1 MWEPTG
7 VCGIPRKILNISGVN
22 YKKTIII
29 MAQENTLPCTRAIC
43 YSGYRDG
50 QDPSG
55 EILPTYGQ
63 VKQDLMILEGQ
74 WQSLRLYASDNHS
87 DTIMNVIKSENLSF
101 DVMLGAYIT
110 AEQNNP
116 HCPWGGVY
124 SDEQLAKNVEHN
136 QVQIDRL
143 ISMANSYPDIV
154 SCVSIGNE
162 AAVGWTD
169 HLVPTDR
176 LITYSKQVKSSV
188 KQPVTFCEN
197 YVPWIEALKPLA
209 EELDIISIHTYPV
222 WEYKNIQEGMAYTIE
237 NYEAVK
243 SVYPNKQ
250 VIITEAGWAT
260 KSNGRGIE
268 PDNVDE
274 LMQQQYLSELMDWAE
289 KNQVLVYFFEAFDEN
304 WKGSDDPL
312 EPEKHW
318 GIYKADRTP
327 KLAMQPTLSY

>member
-1 MWEPTG
+1 
-7 VCGIPRKILNISGVN
+7 
-22 YKKTIII
+22 
-29 MAQENTLPCTRAIC
+29 
-43 YSGYRDG
+43 
-50 QDPSG
+50 
-55 EILPTYGQ
+55 
-63 VKQDLMILEGQ
+63 
-74 WQSLRLYASDNHS
+74 
-87 DTIMNVIKSENLSF
+87 
-101 DVMLGAYIT
+101 
-110 AEQNNP
+110 
-116 HCPWGGVY
+116 
-124 SDEQLAKNVEHN
+124 
-136 QVQIDRL
+136 
-143 ISMANSYPDIV
+143 
-154 SCVSIGNE
+154 
-162 AAVGWTD
+162 
-169 HLVPTDR
+169 
-176 LITYSKQVKSSV
+176 
-188 KQPVTFCEN
+188 
-197 YVPWIEALKPLA
+197 
-209 EELDIISIHTYPV
+209 
-222 WEYKNIQEGMAYTIE
+222 MAYTIE